1 MAESRQHHA
10 RNPAGEIMTDFIC
23 DYLQPPTAFP
33 HFWEHTVGSGHAPL
47 ALRADWQAHMLR
59 CHNELG
65 FQHVRFHALLSD
77 DMGTLICEDKQLLY
91 SFFNADRIIDFL
103 LSIGMRPF
111 VELSFMPET
120 LSSGNTTVFHYQ
132 ANVTPPKDYE
142 KWATLIRKLTAHWVE
157 RYGVAEVRKW
167 FFEVWNEPNLPA
179 FWPASQEDYFK
190 LYSYTV
196 TAIKS
201 VDGSLKVG
209 GPATAN
215 NQWIPEFLAY
225 CKQNAFSVDFVS
237 THHYPTDA
245 FGKPGADTET
255 QLQNMPPGMMR
266 EQVSTARGESGPLP
280 LYYTEWNISSNPRDP
295 LHDGPFAAAFVTKII
310 MEAQGL
316 VQGYSFW
323 TFSDIFEENYFPSV
337 PFHGGFGLL
346 NLYGIPKPSY
356 RAFQLLHQ
364 SGNELLEFE
373 GAHATVDAWVIRKN
387 EAATI
392 IITNLAM
399 PRHPILTELVNLRLS
414 GAPTPRTA
422 WIERIDD
429 DHTNPRALWQTMGEP
444 EYLSALQVEQLETA
458 SVLRKESQPWTY
470 EAGNIDLAVGLPP
483 QSVAA
488 ITIEFACS

>member
-1 MAESRQHHA
+1 MPEIQL
-10 RNPAGEIMTDFIC
+10 GENVTDFTC
-23 DYLQPPTAFP
+23 DYLQPPKAFP

-47 ALRADWQAHMLR
+47 ALRADWQAQILR
-59 CHNELG
+59 CHEELG

-77 DMGTLICEDKQLLY
+77 DMGTLICEEDKLLY
-91 SFFNADRIIDFL
+91 SFFNSDRIIDFL

-120 LSSGNTTVFHYQ
+120 LSSGATTVFHYR
-132 ANVTPPKDYE
+132 ANVTPPKDYD
-142 KWATLIRKLTAHWVE
+142 KWATLIQKLTAHWVE
-157 RYGVAEVRKW
+157 RYGVAEVRQW
-167 FFEVWNEPNLPA
+167 FFEVWNEPNLQA

-190 LYSYTV
+190 LYRHTI

-201 VDGSLKVG
+201 VDRSLKVG

-215 NQWIPEFLAY
+215 NQWIPEFLSF
-225 CKQNAFSVDFVS
+225 CKKNSLSVDFVS

-245 FGKPGADTET
+245 FGKLGADTET
-255 QLQNMPPGMMR
+255 QLQNMPTGIM
-266 EQVSTARGESGPLP
+266 EKQASQARAEAGDLP

-310 MEAQGL
+310 MEARGL

-346 NLYGIPKPSY
+346 NLYGIAKPAY
-356 RAFQLLHQ
+356 RAFQLLHR
-364 SGNELLEFE
+364 SGNDLLEFN

-387 EAATI
+387 DAATI
-392 IITNLAM
+392 IMTNLAM
-399 PRHPILTELVNLRLS
+399 PRHAIQSELVNLRLS
-414 GAPTPRTA
+414 GAPTPRIA
-422 WIERIDD
+422 SIERIDEE
-429 DHTNPRALWQTMGEP
+429 HANPRRLWHNMGGP
-444 EYLSALQVEQLETA
+444 EYLSALQVQQLETA
-458 SVLRKESQPWTY
+458 SILRTESQPWTC
-470 EAGNIDLAVGLPP
+470 ERGNVDLAVVLPP

-488 ITIEFACS
+488 ITIEFA

>member
-1 MAESRQHHA
+1 M
-10 RNPAGEIMTDFIC
+10 PEILLRGSAMNFTC
-23 DYLQPPTAFP
+23 DYLQPHKAFP

-47 ALRADWQAHMLR
+47 ALRADWQAQMLR
-59 CHNELG
+59 CHDELG

-77 DMGTLICEDKQLLY
+77 DMGTLVCEEDKPLY

-142 KWATLIRKLTAHWVE
+142 KWATLIKKLTAHWVE
-157 RYGVAEVRKW
+157 RYGAAEVRQW

-190 LYSYTV
+190 LYRYTV

-215 NQWIPEFLAY
+215 NQWIPEFLDY
-225 CKQNAFSVDFVS
+225 CKKNALSVDFVS

-245 FGKPGADTET
+245 FGKPGADTVT
-255 QLQNMPPGMMR
+255 QLEHSPRQMMK
-266 EQVSTARGESGPLP
+266 EQASQARAEAGDLP

-310 MEAQGL
+310 MEAHGL

-346 NLYGIPKPSY
+346 NLYGIPKPAY
-356 RAFQLLHQ
+356 RAFQLLHRL
-364 SGNELLEFE
+364 GTELLEFDKT
-373 GAHATVDAWVIRKN
+373 HPTVDAWVIRKN
-387 EAATI
+387 GAATI
-392 IITNLAM
+392 ILTNLAM
-399 PRHPILTELVNLRLS
+399 PRHPIQTEILNLRLS
-414 GAPTPRTA
+414 GAPAPRTA
-422 WIERIDD
+422 WIERIDE
-429 DHTNPRALWQTMGEP
+429 DHANPRRLWQTMGEP

-458 SVLRKESQPWTY
+458 SILHKESQAWTH
-470 EAGNIDLAVGLPP
+470 EQGNVDLAVALPP

-488 ITIEFACS
+488 ITIEFA